1 MKAAGFGRIVLL
13 SSRGALGLATRT
25 AYAATKA
32 GMLGMARTWA
42 LELAPHGITVN
53 VVAPGPVQ
61 TDMFHGVIPVGD
73 PKVAQIAASI
83 PVKRLGQPADV
94 AHAVRFF
101 CRRGGRLRH
110 RPGVVRVRWHQRREP
125 DPMKIAVLGGGH
137 GCYAAAADLSDAG
150 HEVRLWRRDAAA
162 LAPVQSGGIRMKDQK
177 GPRDV
182 RIALASGDI
191 GAVLRGAELVL
202 IPSPAIAQD
211 DIARAMAPHLVDGQ
225 VVFLPPGTFG
235 SVTMD
240 RIVRASG
247 NAAEVTYAE
256 TGTLPWLTR
265 KHGAAEVAITMR
277 AIHLPT
283 GVYPQARSAHALAV
297 IGQAFPGVIED
308 CGDALSGA
316 LMNAG
321 PIIHPP
327 LILMN
332 AAPLQHFERWDIHNE
347 GTQPAVRAVTSALDA
362 ERMATREALGYG
374 APHFPLADHYE
385 NDRWMYGD
393 AHKKLTDSGD
403 WRERIDLHTHR
414 YMLEDTVLGLAFLCS
429 VARYAGVDA
438 PVAHGLLALAGAI
451 LGRDLRQG
459 PRTFDALGLAAL
471 PRATLQA
478 RLQAG
483 GL

>member
-1 MKAAGFGRIVLL
+1 
-13 SSRGALGLATRT
+13 
-25 AYAATKA
+25 
-32 GMLGMARTWA
+32 
-42 LELAPHGITVN
+42 
-53 VVAPGPVQ
+53 
-61 TDMFHGVIPVGD
+61 
-73 PKVAQIAASI
+73 
-83 PVKRLGQPADV
+83 
-94 AHAVRFF
+94 
-101 CRRGGRLRH
+101 
-110 RPGVVRVRWHQRREP
+110 
-125 DPMKIAVLGGGH
+125 MKIAVLGGGH

-162 LAPVQSGGIRMKDQK
+162 LAAGAAGGIRIKDQK
-177 GPRDV
+177 GARDV

-225 VVFLPPGTFG
+225 VVYLPPGTFG
-235 SVTMD
+235 SFTMD
-240 RIVRASG
+240 RIVRAAG

-256 TGTLPWLTR
+256 TGTLPWLAR
-265 KHGAAEVAITMR
+265 KHGAAEVAITIR

-283 GVYPQARSAHALAV
+283 GVYPQSRSAHALAV
-297 IGQAFPGVIED
+297 ISKAFPGVIED

-347 GTQPAVRAVTSALDA
+347 GTQPAVRAVTTALDA

-374 APHFPLADHYE
+374 APHFPLADHYD

-393 AHKKLTDSGD
+393 AHKKLTDSAATGARASTCTRTATCSRTRRSAWPS
-403 WRERIDLHTHR
+403 WRRWRVMPASMRRWRTACWR
-414 YMLEDTVLGLAFLCS
+414 WP
-429 VARYAGVDA
+429 ARSSAA
-438 PVAHGLLALAGAI
+438 TCARARARWTRSAWPALS
-451 LGRDLRQG
+451 
-459 PRTFDALGLAAL
+459 
-471 PRATLQA
+471 RAQLQA
-478 RLQAG
+478 LLRTGAAA
-483 GL
+483 

>member
-1 MKAAGFGRIVLL
+1 
-13 SSRGALGLATRT
+13 
-25 AYAATKA
+25 
-32 GMLGMARTWA
+32 
-42 LELAPHGITVN
+42 
-53 VVAPGPVQ
+53 
-61 TDMFHGVIPVGD
+61 
-73 PKVAQIAASI
+73 
-83 PVKRLGQPADV
+83 
-94 AHAVRFF
+94 
-101 CRRGGRLRH
+101 
-110 RPGVVRVRWHQRREP
+110 
-125 DPMKIAVLGGGH
+125 MKIAVLGGGH

-150 HEVRLWRRDAAA
+150 HEMRLWRRDTAA
-162 LAPVQSGGIRMKDQK
+162 LQPVQQGGIRMKDQK
-177 GPRDV
+177 GARDV

-191 GAVLRGAELVL
+191 GAVLSGAELVL

-247 NAAEVTYAE
+247 NPAEVTYAE

-265 KHGAAEVAITMR
+265 KHGPCEVAITMR
-277 AIHLPT
+277 AVRLPT
-283 GVYPQARSAHALAV
+283 GVYPLSRSAHALAV
-297 IGQAFPGVIED
+297 IGRAFPGVIED

-347 GTQPAVRAVTSALDA
+347 GTQPSVRVVTTALDA
-362 ERMATREALGYG
+362 ERMAVREALGYG
-374 APHFPLADHYE
+374 APHFPLADHYD

-403 WRERIDLHTHR
+403 WREKIDLHTHR
-414 YMLEDTVLGLAFLCS
+414 YMLEDTVLGLAFLAS
-429 VARYAGVDA
+429 VARYAQVDS

-459 PRTFDALGLAAL
+459 PRTLDAMRLANL
-471 PRATLQA
+471 SRTELQA
-478 RLQAG
+478 RLQRG
-483 GL
+483 GA